1 VYPRLQ
7 ELGYKLIGVSPDSP
21 EQNAE
26 LAQDL
31 GLEFP
36 LMSDNGL
43 AWTRRFG
50 IVFEAERRGRLPV
63 PAVYL
68 VDGEGTV
75 QFHYVH
81 PNYRVRLDPDLLV
94 VAAEV
99 GVKTPT
105 K

>member
-21 EQNAE
+21 EQNAAFAE
-26 LAQDL
+26 DI

-36 LMSDNGL
+36 LMSDNEL

-50 IVFEAERRGRLPV
+50 IVFETEKRGRLPV

-99 GVKTPT
+99 GVRSGT